1 MKFNGAI
8 ALAFAGVLVAGCSTG
23 SAILDSVS
31 SAGDRFTQLFGSN
44 TQAPGESARHDEETE
59 LFCPDVAIR
68 DGTATLTS
76 TAGGPGAPADVGALR
91 YQGTITRTAREC
103 VLSNGVTMNVK
114 VGIQGRIIAGP
125 AGAPPTVEV
134 PLRVA
139 VVQDGVQPKTVFS
152 RFYRTSVSMTE
163 GNVPFSFVAEDV
175 SYPAPRPDQQA
186 NYVFYIG
193 FDPAGLSQ
201 RPAPAKKKGR

>member
-8 ALAFAGVLVAGCSTG
+8 TLAFAGVLMAGCSTG

-44 TQAPGESARHDEETE
+44 TQAPGEAASHEDTE
-59 LFCPDVAIR
+59 LYCPDVAIR

-76 TAGGPGAPADVGALR
+76 SVGGPGAPAGPGALR

-114 VGIQGRIIAGP
+114 IGIQGRVIAGP

-152 RFYRTSVSMTE
+152 RFYKASVSMTE

-175 SYPAPRPDQQA
+175 SYPAPRADQQA

-193 FDPAGLSQ
+193 FDPQGLTQ

>member
-8 ALAFAGVLVAGCSTG
+8 TLAFAGVLVAGCSTG

-31 SAGDRFTQLFGSN
+31 SAGDRFTTLFGSN
-44 TQAPGESARHDEETE
+44 TQAPGEAASHEESE
-59 LFCPDVAIR
+59 LYCPDVAIR

-76 TAGGPGAPADVGALR
+76 TASGPGAAGGASALR

-103 VLSNGVTMNVK
+103 VLSSGVTMNVK
-114 VGIQGRIIAGP
+114 VGIQGRVISGP
-125 AGAPPTVEV
+125 AGAPPTVEI

-139 VVQDGVQPKTVFS
+139 VVQEGVQPKTVFS
-152 RFYRTSVSMTE
+152 RFYKTTVSMTE
-163 GNVPFSFVAEDV
+163 GNVPFSFVAEDI
-175 SYPAPRPDQQA
+175 SYPAPRPDAQA

-193 FDPAGLSQ
+193 FDPQGLSQ
-201 RPAPAKKKGR
+201 RPAPARKKGR